1 MLAAIDVGS
10 NTVRMLISAGSR
22 GQLATNV
29 YLRRVTRLSGGL
41 TSAGGLTAGSM
52 QRTLEALQWFR
63 SILEERQVKNC
74 RAVATEAL
82 RRSINSQQFLDLV
95 AAEAGLELEIISGE
109 EEARLTTAGVLSVI
123 SPLPQAAIIIDIGGG
138 STELICVIDGRT
150 VCQKSY
156 PLGVVRLCEE
166 SISASDRQEHIVKAL
181 DDFYCLLKAQQLLCH
196 TYQLIGTAGTVTT
209 LAAVHLE
216 LEDYAVDK
224 INNHLISADWLKE
237 LKEELEPLTIA
248 EREAIKGMEA
258 GRGDLIIPGIE
269 ILLCLTEKFSQ
280 NDLRISDSGLLE
292 GILLNL

>member
-1 MLAAIDVGS
+1 MQAAIDVGS
-10 NTVRMLISAGSR
+10 NTLRMLISTGSQ
-22 GQLATNV
+22 GPSASDL

-41 TSAGGLTAGSM
+41 TDTAGLTVASM
-52 QRTLEALQWFR
+52 QRTLEALQYFQ
-63 SILEERQVKNC
+63 SIMAEQQVEKC

-82 RRSINSQQFLDLV
+82 RRAVNRQQFLELV
-95 AAEAGLELEIISGE
+95 AAESGLNLEIISGE

-138 STELICVIDGRT
+138 STELICVINGRT

-166 SISASDRQEHIVKAL
+166 CASAADRQEQIAKAF
-181 DDFYCLLKAQQLLCH
+181 DDFYGLLKGQHLLSYS
-196 TYQLIGTAGTVTT
+196 YQLIGTAGSVTT
-209 LAAVHLE
+209 LAAIHLE

-224 INNHLISADWLKE
+224 INNHLIPVNWLEE
-237 LKEELEPLTIA
+237 LKRKLELLTIA
-248 EREAIKGMEA
+248 ERETLPGMEV

-269 ILLCLTEKFSQ
+269 ILLCLSQKFSQ
-280 NDLRISDSGLLE
+280 NDLRVSDSGLLE